1 MILGD
6 IYERNA
12 LHAPNHPAIRYEGRT
27 ITHREFFKRACRL
40 ANALA
45 AQGIRPGDRIAVL
58 AQNCPEYLEIYA
70 ACELAGFITVGINYR
85 LAPPEQAVILADC
98 EPSILLFEAQYADR
112 LPALR
117 DAMPKDTRLLC
128 MDGTLPGIDRYDV
141 ALAKASDARPATRP
155 AERDTAFMI
164 YTSGTTGK
172 PKGVMLSHAGQLE
185 LYRTISA
192 SLSAAPT
199 DRKLI
204 VMPYYHIGAKI
215 EQMNY
220 TLVGATIILHR
231 AFDAKTVLESLANER
246 ATSAHLAP
254 TMIQTMLDVPGCR
267 DYDLSSLHTICY
279 ASAPMSVALCRQ
291 AIATFGPI
299 FAQVYGLSESATATL
314 LHKHQHALDS
324 PPEQVRR
331 LASAGQAMLGN
342 EIRIVAADGS
352 DCATGEV
359 GEVWGRSKAMM
370 QGYWRN
376 PQATA
381 EALTP
386 DGWMRIGDMGYRDDE
401 GYLYIVDRKKDMII
415 SGGENIY
422 SREVEEALMLHPA
435 ILEAAVIGVPDQ
447 KWGES
452 VKAFVACK
460 PGATT
465 TEAALIEHCRAN
477 IASYKKPRTVEFVA
491 ALPRMSS
498 TNKVDK
504 KKLREPYWAG
514 RDRQV

>member
-6 IYERNA
+6 FYERNA
-12 LHAPNHPAIRYEGRT
+12 LFFPNHPAIRYEGRT
-27 ITHREFFKRACRL
+27 ITHRALLKRASRL
-40 ANALA
+40 ANALHDR
-45 AQGIRPGDRIAVL
+45 GIRPGDRVAIL
-58 AQNCPEYLEIYA
+58 AQNCPEYLETYG
-70 ACELAGFITVGINYR
+70 ACELAGFVTVGINYR
-85 LAPPEQAVILADC
+85 LAPPEQAVILGDC
-98 EPSILLFEAQYADR
+98 EPAALLFETQYADR

-117 DAMPKDTRLLC
+117 AAMPRGVRLLC
-128 MDGTLPGIDRYDV
+128 MDGSIDGIDRYDS
-141 ALAKASDARPATRP
+141 ALASASDARPATRP
-155 AERDTAFMI
+155 SENDTAFMI

-172 PKGVMLSHAGQLE
+172 PKGVMLSHAGQVE

-192 SLSAAPT
+192 SLCAAQT

-220 TLVGATIILHR
+220 TLVGGTIILHR
-231 AFDAKTVLESLANER
+231 AFDAKGVLESMARER

-254 TMIQTMLDVPGCR
+254 TMIQAMLEVQGCR
-267 DYDLSSLHTICY
+267 EYDLSSLHTICY

-299 FAQVYGLSESATATL
+299 FAQVYGLSESATATIL
-314 LHKHQHALDS
+314 LKHQHVLDGPS
-324 PPEQVRR
+324 EQVKR
-331 LASAGQAMLGN
+331 LASAGQAMIGN
-342 EIRIVAADGS
+342 EIRIVSPDGS
-352 DCATGEV
+352 DRATGEV
-359 GEVWGRSKAMM
+359 GEVWGRSKAVM

-381 EALTP
+381 DALTS
-386 DGWMRIGDMGYRDDE
+386 DGWMRIGDMGYLDDE

-422 SREVEEALMLHPA
+422 SREVEEALMMHPA
-435 ILEAAVIGVPDQ
+435 ILEAAVIGVPDD

-477 IASYKKPRTVEFVA
+477 IASYKKPRSVAFVS

-514 RDRQV
+514 RERQV

>member
-6 IYERNA
+6 FYERNA
-12 LHAPNHPAIRYEGRT
+12 LFYPNHPAIRCQGRT
-27 ITHREFFKRACRL
+27 ITHREVLKRSCRL
-40 ANALA
+40 ANALLDR
-45 AQGIRPGDRIAVL
+45 GVRPGDRVAIL
-58 AQNCPEYLEIYA
+58 AQNCPEYLETYG

-85 LAPPEQAVILADC
+85 LAPPEQATILADC
-98 EPSILLFEAQYADR
+98 EPAALLIEHQYADR

-117 DAMPKDTRLLC
+117 VAMPKNVRLLC
-128 MDGTLPGIDRYDV
+128 IDGSIEGIDRYDA
-141 ALAKASDARPATRP
+141 ALASASEARPVTRP
-155 AERDTAFMI
+155 TEHDTAFMI

-172 PKGVMLSHAGQLE
+172 PKGVMLSHAGQIE

-192 SLSAAPT
+192 SLGAMQT

-220 TLVGATIILHR
+220 TLVGGTIILHR
-231 AFDAKTVLESLANER
+231 AFDAKAVLESMASER
-246 ATSAHLAP
+246 ATAAHLAP
-254 TMIQTMLDVPGCR
+254 TMIQAMLEVPGCNR
-267 DYDLSSLHTICY
+267 YDLSSLHTICY

-299 FAQVYGLSESATATL
+299 FAQVYGLSESATATIL
-314 LHKHQHALDS
+314 QKHQHALDG
-324 PPEQVRR
+324 PPEQVKR
-331 LASAGQAMLGN
+331 LASAGQAMIGN
-342 EIRIVAADGS
+342 ELRIVAPDGS
-352 DCATGEV
+352 DCATSEV

-376 PQATA
+376 PQVTA
-381 EALTP
+381 ETLTP
-386 DGWMRIGDMGYRDDE
+386 DGWMRIGDMGYLDDE

-422 SREVEEALMLHPA
+422 SREVEEALMMHPA
-435 ILEAAVIGVPDQ
+435 ILEAAVIGVPDE

-460 PGATT
+460 PGAST

-477 IASYKKPRTVEFVA
+477 IASYKKPRTVEFVP

-504 KKLREPYWAG
+504 KKLREPYWAV
-514 RDRQV
+514 RERQV